1 MRKVMLLAAPMLA
14 VFTLCACS
22 SFPAVP
28 EPVIV
33 RVPVSVPCVKALP
46 SKPAYAVSL
55 IKPTD
60 DLATIT
66 DAYMVDRHQ
75 RIIYIT
81 QLEAATAG
89 CLK

>member
-1 MRKVMLLAAPMLA
+1 MRKVTLLAASLVA
-14 VFTLCACS
+14 VFTLCACAAL
-22 SFPAVP
+22 PKVQ

-33 RVPVSVPCVKALP
+33 KVPVYVPCINQLP
-46 SKPAYAVSL
+46 NKPVFAVSL
-55 IKPTD
+55 IKQTD

-66 DAYMVDRHQ
+66 DAYMVERHQ
-75 RIIYIT
+75 RIIYEA

>member
-1 MRKVMLLAAPMLA
+1 MRKVTLLAASMLA
-14 VFTLCACS
+14 AFTLCACTTC
-22 SFPAVP
+22 PAVP
-28 EPVIV
+28 EPTIV
-33 RVPVSVPCVKALP
+33 KVPVTVPCIKQIP
-46 SKPAYAVSL
+46 SKPVFAVSL
-55 IKPTD
+55 IKPMD